1 MTETE
6 EIEQLKKENEELKQ
20 QNALKSNWIS
30 ISAHQL
36 RTTLSAVKWIL
47 RMFLDKDFGELTPE
61 QNDFMKRASDSNE
74 RMLTLVNEMLSLNHT
89 DATSLTYNFEE
100 VDIVKLIDETLFDFS
115 SEAFKKGIET
125 IFLKPENPIKSI
137 TCDKEKIRVVIQ
149 NLIENAIKYS
159 SSGDKVLLSIHENE
173 TGVEVSVKDKGI
185 GIPASEQDQIFG
197 KFYRATNAKVKDSI
211 GSGLGLY
218 TTKHIIE
225 RHGGK
230 ISFNSTEEVG
240 TSFIFSLPL
249 HQ

>member
-61 QNDFMKRASDSNE
+61 QTDFMKRASDSNE
-74 RMLTLVNEMLSLNHT
+74 RMLALVNEMLSLNHADT
-89 DATSLTYNFEE
+89 TSLTYNFEE
-100 VDIVKLIDETLFDFS
+100 VDMVKLIDETLFDFS

-125 IFLKPENPIKSI
+125 IFLKPENTIKQI
-137 TCDKEKIRVVIQ
+137 TCDKEKVRVVIQ

-159 SSGDKVLLSIHENE
+159 NTGDKVLISIHANENE
-173 TGVEVSVKDKGI
+173 VEISVKDTGI
-185 GIPASEQDQIFG
+185 GIPLSEQEQIFG
-197 KFYRATNAKVKDSI
+197 KFYRATNAKAKDSI

-225 RHGGK
+225 KHGGK
-230 ISFNSTEEVG
+230 IDFKSTESEG
-240 TSFIFSLPL
+240 TTFTFSLPL
-249 HQ
+249 HR